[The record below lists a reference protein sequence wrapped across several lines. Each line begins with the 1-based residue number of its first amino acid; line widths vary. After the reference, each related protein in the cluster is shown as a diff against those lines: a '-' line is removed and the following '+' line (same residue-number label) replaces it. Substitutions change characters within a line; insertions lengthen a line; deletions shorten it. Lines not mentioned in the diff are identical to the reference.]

1 MNELRLFLLL
11 DLYVPLLAGTSLASL
26 RVLPTPDSVGSYA
39 LADAHL
45 VDKEERTANFLF
57 RSTTGNPTDV
67 CQMCLHAIVALNVR
81 D

>member
-11 DLYVPLLAGTSLASL
+11 VLYVPLLVGTSLASL

-45 VDKEERTANFLF
+45 VDKEERTVHSGL
-57 RSTTGNPTDV
+57 
-67 CQMCLHAIVALNVR
+67 
-81 D
+81 